1 MPRAAADVTLDHVIN
16 QQILPCCLSNRK
28 YFETNFAKFV
38 LTRPAMYVLVYY
50 ELATLQGRC
59 QVSTVV
65 AQVIAPNSRR
75 IITPFQAAFSFQIQ
89 TFDLISVVDR
99 RRRRE
104 FKNFYEFASKQR
116 AGLFRPLLSKTK
128 TNRNK
133 KKSKSAIAIVQ
144 S

>member
-1 MPRAAADVTLDHVIN
+1 MCAYSEIG
-16 QQILPCCLSNRK
+16 
-28 YFETNFAKFV
+28 
-38 LTRPAMYVLVYY
+38 
-50 ELATLQGRC
+50 TLQGRC
-59 QVSTVV
+59 QVSTVI
-65 AQVIAPNSRR
+65 AQVIAPNSRG

-99 RRRRE
+99 GRRRE
-104 FKNFYEFASKQR
+104 FKNFYEFASKQL
-116 AGLFRPLLSKTK
+116 AGLFRPLLSVTK